1 MAADDI
7 FILGDWGTLL
17 NSKGETVNRIGQ
29 SATVTATER
38 IRATGKARVTL
49 EVKSEPILV
58 DLDPQRIGA
67 PVAKA
72 IEEAVRFR
80 LENNLETAKPGTI
93 EARKRAAAAF
103 DRGESWTRKEY
114 GGGRTGPM
122 RPYRSNS
129 VRRGV
134 DSGRLAHTL
143 QMRFAPR
150 SGDYMLNTAANRLT
164 PDFLSRHPDFL
175 PWLVTS
181 IVQPALADKSL
192 SKAIAQALGDSVQ
205 KVHDARLAMQKRL
218 RDNARGLIDATRG
231 LGNELEQLSDEPD
244 EP

>member
-72 IEEAVRFR
+72 IEEAVRAR
-80 LENNLETAKPGTI
+80 LENNLEPARASTI
-93 EARKRAAAAF
+93 EARKRAAVAF
-103 DRGESWTRKEY
+103 DKGERWALKEY
-114 GGGRTGPM
+114 GGGKIGPM
-122 RPYRSNS
+122 RPHRSNS
-129 VRRGV
+129 VRKGV
-134 DSGRLAHTL
+134 DSGRLAKSFS
-143 QMRFAPR
+143 MRFAPK
-150 SGDYMLNTAANRLT
+150 SADYMLNVAANRLT
-164 PDFLSRHPDFL
+164 PEFLARNSEFL